1 MAKELHFTS
10 KDMPISEFDRKE
22 LKGRIETNPEYQRDF
37 VYSVEKSSRIILTK
51 TLINWQ
57 RNHCY

>member
-37 VYSVEKSSRIILTK
+37 EYSVEKSSRIILTK
-51 TLINWQ
+51 TLIN
-57 RNHCY
+57 